1 MIAPALMMQTHNFVV
16 QMHNNVMRMQHFV
29 VQMHNNVMRM
39 HNLGAA

>member
-1 MIAPALMMQTHNFVV
+1 MIAPVPMMQTHNFVV
-16 QMHNNVMRMQHFV
+16 QMHNNVMRTQHSV

>member
-1 MIAPALMMQTHNFVV
+1 MTASLMMQTHNFVV
-16 QMHNNVMRMQHFV
+16 QMHNNVMQIQHFV